1 MVYFYDVRLRFW
13 INNKYVLKDYLVS
26 FVNITDFLYYHK
38 KKNSSCEIMFIKS
51 HKGGISEKR

>member
-1 MVYFYDVRLRFW
+1 MIYYYDVRLRFW

-26 FVNITDFLYYHK
+26 FLDITDFLYNHK

-51 HKGGISEKR
+51 HNRRY